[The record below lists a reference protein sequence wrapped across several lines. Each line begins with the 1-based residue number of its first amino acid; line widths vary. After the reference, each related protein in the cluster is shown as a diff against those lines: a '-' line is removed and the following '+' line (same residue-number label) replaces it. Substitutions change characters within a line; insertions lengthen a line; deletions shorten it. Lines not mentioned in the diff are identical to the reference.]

1 MIQKE
6 KVDWINLLHFHLE
19 CGYCSFSGRMFSV
32 WQLDREILTRCKGSG
47 RLDIEFISH
56 PKILTKQEKEV
67 LNMFRK
73 ISILLVSVFLFLGIG
88 SLGLAQEP
96 IRIGAVLSLT
106 GFASFMGQPEKNTF
120 EMLEKEVN
128 KAGGING
135 HPIKVIIYDDKSD
148 ATESVLVVK
157 RLVDKDKVVAILGPS
172 ISPTSLATLPTIEE
186 KKVPAITFASS
197 ALVIEPVRKWAFK
210 IPHNEAFQI
219 LRIFNHMK
227 SKGITKIGV
236 ISATDAYGDSGR
248 AQLLK
253 LAPAAGIEILGV
265 EKFNM
270 SDTDMSAQLTRLRS
284 LKGIQAIQCWAAN
297 TGPAIVAKNY
307 KDLGITLPSYHTHG
321 IGSMKFIELAGEAA
335 EGILFPSPK
344 MLIYGQLPADDPQK
358 AVIVKYNDDY
368 EKNFKAKGDLY
379 GANAFDAF
387 QIMIQALKKAGPTPE
402 KIRDEIEK
410 TKNFVATNGI
420 FNYSP
425 TNHGGL
431 TEKELIMVRIT
442 KGGWKL
448 EK

>member
-1 MIQKE
+1 ME
-6 KVDWINLLHFHLE
+6 
-19 CGYCSFSGRMFSV
+19 
-32 WQLDREILTRCKGSG
+32 
-47 RLDIEFISH
+47 
-56 PKILTKQEKEV
+56 
-67 LNMFRK
+67 RK
-73 ISILLVSVFLFLGIG
+73 IFALLVSIFVFLGIT

-96 IRIGAVLSLT
+96 VKIGAVLSLT
-106 GFASFMGQPEKNTF
+106 GFASFMGEPEKNTF

-128 KAGGING
+128 KSGGING
-135 HPIKVIIYDDKSD
+135 RPLRVIVYDDKSD
-148 ATESVLVVK
+148 STEAVLVVK

-172 ISPTSLATLPTIEE
+172 ISPTTLAALPTIEE

-227 SKGITKIGV
+227 AHGLSKIGV

-253 LAPAAGIEILGV
+253 LAPQAGIEILGV

-270 SDTDMSAQLTRLRS
+270 SDNDMSAQLTRLRG

-297 TGPAIVAKNY
+297 IGPAVVAKNY
-307 KDLGITLPSYHTHG
+307 SDLGIKLPEYHTHG
-321 IGSMKFIELAGEAA
+321 IGSKKFIELAGEAA

-344 MLIYGQLPADDPQK
+344 MLVYEQLAPDDPQK
-358 AVIVKYNDDY
+358 SVIVKFNTDY
-368 EKNFKAKGDLY
+368 EKSFKAQGDLY
-379 GANAFDAF
+379 GANAWDGF
-387 QIMIQALKKAGPTPE
+387 QILLQALKKAGANPE

-410 TKNFVATNGI
+410 TKKFVGINGI

-425 TNHGGL
+425 TDHGGL

-442 KGGWKL
+442 KGDWKL